1 MNLQEAQILRDKTI
15 VKQQQLSNL
24 QIPQVTYSKQDLR
37 TGIQGRVQRRENKRY
52 SENIKKQ
59 KYMYSKQREKLEGYI
74 SFLQT
79 PKPIEEFSIS
89 STATTITSPNTSFLG
104 TPLLGKIRNLRSRRN
119 R

>member
-24 QIPQVTYSKQDLR
+24 QIPKVIYSKSDLR
-37 TGIQGRVQRRENKRY
+37 TGMQGRVQRGENKRY
-52 SENIKKQ
+52 SESIKKQ
-59 KYMYSKQREKLEGYI
+59 KYMYSKQKERLDSYI

-79 PKPIEEFSIS
+79 PKPTGEFSIS
-89 STATTITSPNTSFLG
+89 AATITTTSPKTSFLG
-104 TPLLGKIRNLRSRRN
+104 NPSLRRIRNLKSRRA